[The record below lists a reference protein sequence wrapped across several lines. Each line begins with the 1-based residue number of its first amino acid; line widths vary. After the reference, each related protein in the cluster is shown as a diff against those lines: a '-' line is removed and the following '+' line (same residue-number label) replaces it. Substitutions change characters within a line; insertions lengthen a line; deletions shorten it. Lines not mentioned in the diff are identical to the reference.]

1 MAKCIRAPR
10 GSKSAHNLS
19 RAIIETLPTQI
30 LSPVFVVNEW
40 QRNSFA
46 IITDYKDQ
54 NKNHMLIA
62 LKLSSEVQNLT
73 VNEIVSF
80 YGRNNLKVYLE
91 KHMNEIHIIDNK
103 KARSL
108 ASLLRLQLPTT
119 LQVSDYENKIS
130 LQKENVNKN
139 LSVREKLAEYEKK
152 AHFRN
157 ADRECRQTQKE
168 HPLEH

>member
-62 LKLSSEVQNLT
+62 LKLLSEVQ
-73 VNEIVSF
+73 
-80 YGRNNLKVYLE
+80 
-91 KHMNEIHIIDNK
+91 
-103 KARSL
+103 
-108 ASLLRLQLPTT
+108 
-119 LQVSDYENKIS
+119 
-130 LQKENVNKN
+130 N